1 MMAVNIANGLAEKGV
16 ASHLCATRLE
26 GDLKAK
32 IDNNVGYLFLNKKRK
47 IDIKATIKL
56 YTYIKHHNISIIHA
70 HSTSYFMGFLI
81 KLINPTLKLI
91 WHDHYG
97 NSEALK
103 DRKVVFLRII
113 SKSFSASISVNNL
126 LLNWTKNKLK
136 VRNFSYIP
144 NFASFNTNEIA
155 QTFLKGLENKRIIC
169 LANLRPQKNHINLLK
184 AFTIINKSNPEWTL
198 HLVGLDMNDSY
209 ANEVNIFIKN
219 HALSNQVYFYGS
231 CPDTSHILEQASIG
245 VLASKSEG
253 LPVTLLE
260 YGLAKLPVVVT
271 NVGECSSVVSNNLSG
286 IVVPSNNPNELA
298 NKIIE
303 LIENKAKRKK
313 FGDRLFK
320 KVNLNY
326 SKENFMNQLISIYN
340 LE

>member
-47 IDIKATIKL
+47 IDIKAIIRL
-56 YTYIKHHNISIIHA
+56 YKYIKQHGISIVHA

-81 KLINPTLKLI
+81 KLINPKLKLI
-91 WHDHYG
+91 WHNHYG
-97 NSEALK
+97 NSENIKFKNMLAL
-103 DRKVVFLRII
+103 VLI
-113 SKSFSASISVNNL
+113 SKSINVFISVNKS
-126 LLNWTKNKLK
+126 LNQWAIKSFKNK
-136 VRNFSYIP
+136 NCYYIP
-144 NFASFNTNEIA
+144 NFAVLDEQSKKTNLRGT
-155 QTFLKGLENKRIIC
+155 QSNRIIY
-169 LANLRPQKNHINLLK
+169 LANLRVEKDHLNLLR
-184 AFTIINKSNPEWTL
+184 AFEIVLKSHTDWSL
-198 HLVGLDMNDSY
+198 HLVGADLNDSY
-209 ANEVNIFIKN
+209 SKVIKLFIKEN
-219 HALSNQVYFYGS
+219 YLSNYVFLYGS
-231 CPDTSHILEQASIG
+231 CSDIKFILDQSTIG
-245 VLASKSEG
+245 VLASRFEG
-253 LPVTLLE
+253 LPVALLE

-303 LIENKAKRKK
+303 LIENKEKRKK

>member
-1 MMAVNIANGLAEKGV
+1 MKLTTIHPSGIFGAPIGKNISGTSMNFIEQFITGKIPACPNITFGFTNVKDV
-16 ASHLCATRLE
+16 
-26 GDLKAK
+26 AK
-32 IDNNVGYLFLNKKRK
+32 IHIESL
-47 IDIKATIKL
+47 
-56 YTYIKHHNISIIHA
+56 
-70 HSTSYFMGFLI
+70 
-81 KLINPTLKLI
+81 
-91 WHDHYG
+91 
-97 NSEALK
+97 
-103 DRKVVFLRII
+103 
-113 SKSFSASISVNNL
+113 
-126 LLNWTKNKLK
+126 TKPE
-136 VRNFSYIP
+136 S
-144 NFASFNTNEIA
+144 
-155 QTFLKGLENKRIIC
+155 ENKRIIC

-219 HALSNQVYFYGS
+219 HALSNQVYLYGS
-231 CPDTSHILEQASIG
+231 CPDTSHILEQSSIG

-253 LPVTLLE
+253 LPVALLE

-286 IVVPSNNPNELA
+286 IIVPSNNPNELA

-303 LIENKAKRKK
+303 LVENKVKRKE

-326 SKENFMNQLISIYN
+326 SKENFMNQLITIYN